1 MSLTKSA
8 GKLVWVQCATVLLV
22 LLLIIVS
29 VLIGWKRGA
38 SFSSQSYGVV
48 DVKPM
53 TFGQSNRLVS
63 IYYLDFSVVFWRLPS
78 WFLSWNLICTVRFL
92 GLCVVCRGQHAIE
105 MQISM
110 YWLNMMHLKNKCLG
124 QLWSEVHLISFV
136 EWLYAWNDSSFLS
149 AGYTTRTPL

>member
-1 MSLTKSA
+1 MNQSKLEVIA
-8 GKLVWVQCATVLLV
+8 CLWGKARENACECATVLLV
-22 LLLIIVS
+22 LLLIIVN

-78 WFLSWNLICTVRFL
+78 WFLSWNLICITIFGTLCRLSWTTCNRNANIYVLIKYDAPQKQVL
-92 GLCVVCRGQHAIE
+92 GSVMI
-105 MQISM
+105 
-110 YWLNMMHLKNKCLG
+110 
-124 QLWSEVHLISFV
+124 WSTLDIICGVIICV
-136 EWLYAWNDSSFLS
+136 EWF
-149 AGYTTRTPL
+149 